1 MIFTYTKRIY
11 GFECDIYGHLNNA
24 NYLQLLEAARSEAS
38 VEMKLPIS
46 TLKERN
52 IQLFVYRFEID
63 YLKAVDVDEIATV
76 KSYFFEISR
85 IKGKWQQNVYNHN
98 GELCLK
104 AILTA
109 VFASDGK
116 AARLPMDVYE
126 QYKQF
131 METSD

>member
-1 MIFTYTKRIY
+1 MIFTYQKRIY

-38 VEMKLPIS
+38 IDMNLPIS
-46 TLKERN
+46 KLKEQN

-63 YLKAVDVDEIATV
+63 YLKAVDIDEIATV
-76 KSYFFEISR
+76 KSYFFEINR
-85 IKGKWQQNVYNHN
+85 IKGKWQQEVYNQKD
-98 GELCLK
+98 ELCLR
-104 AILTA
+104 AVLTA

-126 QYKQF
+126 QYKHF
-131 METSD
+131 METRN